1 MNIMEDER
9 IVSWFSCGA
18 ASAVAAKLMLAENKP
33 ITIAYCHVKEEHPD
47 NMRFLKDCEQWF
59 GQKIIILEN
68 EKYKGS
74 CHNVFK
80 KQFFRT
86 PHGSPCTSLLK
97 KQVRL
102 KFQQDNDV
110 IVFGY
115 TAEEE
120 GRLNN
125 FIDRNNEVPIRAP
138 LVEQGIT
145 KGEVLAMIKRAG
157 IEVPVMYKL
166 GYEHNNCVGCVK
178 GGMGYWN
185 KIRVDF
191 PKEFQEY
198 AELER
203 ERGFTILKDK
213 NGPIYLDEL
222 DPNRG
227 RMSDEPK
234 IECGIMCEI
243 AIANYSG

>member
-1 MNIMEDER
+1 MSNR

-18 ASAVAAKLMLAENKP
+18 ASAVATKLMLQEEEP
-33 ITIAYCHVKEEHPD
+33 VIIAYCYVKEEHDD
-47 NMRFLKDCEQWF
+47 NMRFLHDCEEWF
-59 GQKIIILEN
+59 GQEVLILKN

-74 CHNVFK
+74 CHEVFK
-80 KQFFRT
+80 KQFFNT
-86 PHGSPCTSLLK
+86 PHGSPCTRELK
-97 KQVRL
+97 QKVRL
-102 KFQQDNDV
+102 NFQQPNDI

-120 GRLNN
+120 ERLNT
-125 FIDRNNEVPIRAP
+125 FIDRNPEVPVRAP

-145 KGEVLAMIKRAG
+145 KEDVLAMIERAD
-157 IEVPVMYKL
+157 IELPVMYKL

-191 PKEFQEY
+191 PDEFNAY
-198 AELER
+198 AKLER
-203 ERGFTILKDK
+203 ERGYTILKDR

-222 DPNRG
+222 DPKRG

-234 IECGIMCEI
+234 IQCGILCEA
-243 AIANYSG
+243 AIKSYGG